1 MNEGRFGKYYLLRK
15 IAAGGMGEVFL
26 ARQQGPEGF
35 EKILVI
41 KRILSHHTDNRDYVD
56 MFFAEARLAAKMSH
70 SNIVQIYEMGE
81 IDESYYIAMEFVNGK
96 SIKDIIDASRAKG
109 IPIPP
114 AHTADIVAKLCA
126 GLGYAHALTDMSGGN
141 LNIIHRDVNPHNVLV
156 TYGGEAKII
165 DFGIAK
171 SEMNEHKTET
181 GTIKGK
187 FVYMSPEQSA
197 AEKIDK
203 RSDIFSIGI
212 VLYEMLSGDNP
223 FQKANIVLSLDAIQ
237 RFHPPLPSTI
247 DPEFLA
253 FDPIM
258 ERALAKNPN
267 ERYQDC
273 SEMQLD
279 LQRAIMLGE
288 VRKPETSLAKFM
300 HELFQDQIDKENKFI
315 QETGRGMAVQQGG
328 MTGTRTKP
336 PSGAYQV
343 DEFAEPHLTPR
354 PTPLPIHQTGSRSG
368 SAIIRRKK
376 RRLAVSIVSVILV
389 AAAVSVVFI
398 IMNSPKQQ
406 QQTVQVL
413 MPVEPHAAVQPQPQP
428 AVAQQIAPPQPV
440 VAQQMSPPQPVVA
453 QQLPAQQLPP
463 QQMPQQALP
472 PPQQKTPVLTARDK
486 KLAAHDKGH
495 KEQEKAPA
503 PTPAPQQQIVIMTP
517 PAAAK
522 VEPPKPEPV
531 SIVATPQAQSGYFL
545 VNSNPQASIFR
556 DGHSLGNAAPMR
568 VDVKSPVGAIKI
580 GDAGSP
586 FQLTFHYRITGPGA
600 IEIAVDSEPWAIMK
614 KNGVGIGKTPRPG
627 MSGDTRPMRFEFV
640 NPAVTGGMSVVL
652 RFFPG

>member
-15 IAAGGMGEVFL
+15 IASGGMGEVFL

-96 SIKDIIDASRAKG
+96 SIKDIIDASRAKNV
-109 IPIPP
+109 PIPT

-197 AEKIDK
+197 AEAIDK

-212 VLYEMLSGDNP
+212 VLYEMLSGENP

-237 RFHPPLPSTI
+237 RFHPPLPSSI

-253 FDPIM
+253 FDSIV
-258 ERALAKNPN
+258 EKALAKKPDD
-267 ERYQDC
+267 RYQDC

-288 VRKPETSLAKFM
+288 VRKPPSGLGKFM
-300 HELFQDQIDKENKFI
+300 HELFQEQIDKENKFI
-315 QETGRGMAVQQGG
+315 QETGKGMALHKGSTAG
-328 MTGTRTKP
+328 SRSKP
-336 PSGAYQV
+336 PSGDFSV
-343 DEFAEPHLTPR
+343 DEFGHPHLTPR

-389 AAAVSVVFI
+389 AAVVSVVLI
-398 IMNSPKQQ
+398 VLNSPKPQ

-413 MPVEPHAAVQPQPQP
+413 MPVETHAAVQPQPTPPAPLPQTSPPPTSPPPTMVPTQP
-428 AVAQQIAPPQPV
+428 GLPQAVLPQPT
-440 VAQQMSPPQPVVA
+440 
-453 QQLPAQQLPP
+453 PAQQKLPL
-463 QQMPQQALP
+463 ASHD
-472 PPQQKTPVLTARDK
+472 KKHDARDK
-486 KLAAHDKGH
+486 AR
-495 KEQEKAPA
+495 KEPERPAQQPQQIVFVNPA
-503 PTPAPQQQIVIMTP
+503 PTPKP
-517 PAAAK
+517 
-522 VEPPKPEPV
+522 EPPKPDPV
-531 SIVATPQAQSGYFL
+531 IIVNTPPSTSGYFL
-545 VNSNPQASIFR
+545 INSNPQASIFR
-556 DGHSLGNAAPMR
+556 DGHALGIG
-568 VDVKSPVGAIKI
+568 SPVRVEVKAQAGAIKV
-580 GDAGSP
+580 GDPSSP

-600 IEIAVDSEPWAIMK
+600 IEIAVDSEPWAILK

-640 NPAVTGGMSVVL
+640 NPAVSGGMSVVL